1 MNRPK
6 HQSQEYRS
14 KQPPAEVKPPSYL
27 KNLNEKN
34 AELLRQLQET
44 KQVVEKEIHRRL
56 VLQLSIR
63 AVNKTMSDEDQAL
76 LEQLYLD
83 LRSIN
88 PELAFATLKAAAS
101 LNNANNAS
109 KKQPEVTRDEVSHQ
123 QKKEHQKYLQQ
134 QQQQQQQLRQQKLQQ
149 KQQQQYQQQQQQQ
162 LQQQQLQQQ
171 QHQQYQHQQLQQQ
184 QQNQY
189 QQYQQHEQMPQH
201 HMQQQQHEE
210 MPQQRRKKHSHEHKK
225 HHHAASNVTSKS
237 IVAPSRSRVEQQGTN
252 SFHSQGFY

>member
-134 QQQQQQQLRQQKLQQ
+134 QQQQQQLRQQKLQQ

-189 QQYQQHEQMPQH
+189 QQYQQHEQMPHH